1 VGGTQR
7 RSRASLNGISEEEA
21 WSGLGVRDV
30 SGLHTPGGMGSEERG
45 LHIGGKA
52 SVQQAGLWQ
61 AKIHWGEWE
70 GVLGPAMVS

>member
-1 VGGTQR
+1 M
-7 RSRASLNGISEEEA
+7 
-21 WSGLGVRDV
+21 GVRDV